1 MVNEGIAPGSGQL
14 TEGVEHHQPPEVS
27 HESHI
32 SDHPYVIRKDLSG
45 PQLSGLGCYIENTI
59 IGPFQ
64 GPALFRPLFD
74 SEGQPAGSERILP
87 EKIAFRPDDKPNDKF
102 VSKGSVVS
110 GTFTPIGF
118 TVSSLDSLERL
129 VICNGLA
136 EGCRLHEA
144 LMLPVACG
152 VGDGSIKS
160 IAAAISDKHPHIRL
174 VAAVDNDESGI
185 KAGKESG
192 LTYSHP
198 QSAKDWSDVYQ
209 QSGSD
214 GVLAEYQEGLIA
226 PEVGPFDLS
235 RASVMDLLDTTPPPR
250 EWLVR
255 DRLPLWIVGIL
266 AAAGGTG
273 KSMATLQLA
282 VSVCTGLEWLEH
294 AIETQ
299 GAVLIL
305 SAEDDREEVHRRLAA
320 VISHY
325 AEMVDPT
332 DQAAFRPY
340 LNLIKKRLFIFDRV
354 GDDNRLTAKVD
365 RETRRTALAQS
376 IIGAANQ
383 INNCVLIVL
392 DPLSRF
398 DGGDPNDNSD
408 GTRLI
413 ESAETIRRETG
424 ATVLLPHHVSKAGIR
439 DTQSGQEAVRGAS
452 GLVDG
457 ARWVGLLST
466 MRADDAESYG
476 IDPDDAG
483 RYVRFRTPKN
493 NYGPPW
499 EGAWLERRAGGI
511 LSISD
516 LKPEKEAKGARKSEV
531 EYQELVRRISE
542 LIEKKGPMAKRRIED
557 EYGGSTNILKAGQK
571 KVRNTITRAIEE
583 GLLVRMKRFDGQ
595 ENIGVPEINQT
606 ERAA

>member
-1 MVNEGIAPGSGQL
+1 
-14 TEGVEHHQPPEVS
+14 
-27 HESHI
+27 
-32 SDHPYVIRKDLSG
+32 
-45 PQLSGLGCYIENTI
+45 
-59 IGPFQ
+59 
-64 GPALFRPLFD
+64 
-74 SEGQPAGSERILP
+74 
-87 EKIAFRPDDKPNDKF
+87 
-102 VSKGSVVS
+102 
-110 GTFTPIGF
+110 
-118 TVSSLDSLERL
+118 
-129 VICNGLA
+129 
-136 EGCRLHEA
+136 
-144 LMLPVACG
+144 
-152 VGDGSIKS
+152 
-160 IAAAISDKHPHIRL
+160 
-174 VAAVDNDESGI
+174 
-185 KAGKESG
+185 
-192 LTYSHP
+192 
-198 QSAKDWSDVYQ
+198 
-209 QSGSD
+209 
-214 GVLAEYQEGLIA
+214 
-226 PEVGPFDLS
+226 
-235 RASVMDLLDTTPPPR
+235 
-250 EWLVR
+250 
-255 DRLPLWIVGIL
+255 
-266 AAAGGTG
+266 
-273 KSMATLQLA
+273 MATLQLA

-299 GAVLIL
+299 GSVLIL

-332 DQAAFRPY
+332 AQAAFRPY
-340 LNLIKKRLFIFDRV
+340 LDLIRERLFIFDRV
-354 GDDNRLTAKVD
+354 GDDNRLTAKID

-383 INNCVLIVL
+383 ISNCVLIVL

-413 ESAETIRRETG
+413 ESAESIRRETG
-424 ATVLLPHHVSKAGIR
+424 ATVLLPPHVSKAGIR
-439 DTQSGQEAVRGAS
+439 DSQSGQEAVRGAS

-516 LKPEKEAKGARKSEV
+516 LKPEKEEKRARKSEV